1 MNEEVMKSL
10 ASLIDESLAE
20 LEELKKSDRFSASEI
35 KLAGPG
41 QGIGGKD
48 PQGSLGKEEDK
59 EDEDEDEDKDEK
71 KEDNKKDMDKAEGQN
86 RQADPNGGNHKMDKG
101 EMAAGNSDG
110 SNTGSA
116 AGQNRQA
123 DPNGGNHKMDKAEDK
138 KDDKDEE
145 KKKDKED
152 MKKSLDEQSTL
163 LKSYVD
169 SKFASFE
176 TQLEKIAKLV
186 QDIADAPVAPK
197 SVSYKNVAP
206 LKKSNDAGE
215 GEALTKGAIV
225 DKLFELKKSGTR
237 VDSADIASAEMANGA
252 ELVKIANKYNI
263 K

>member
-1 MNEEVMKSL
+1 MNEEMMKSL

-35 KLAGPG
+35 KLDGPG
-41 QGIGGKD
+41 SGIAGKD
-48 PQGSLGKEEDK
+48 PNGSMGKDEDK
-59 EDEDEDEDKDEK
+59 EDDEEDEDEDE
-71 KEDNKKDMDKAEGQN
+71 EDTAEKAEGKN
-86 RQADPNGGNHKMDKG
+86 READPNGGHHQVAKG
-101 EMAAGNSDG
+101 EMSAGSPDG
-110 SNTGSA
+110 ANQGSA
-116 AGQNRQA
+116 AGKNREA
-123 DPNGGNHKMDKAEDK
+123 DPNGGQHKIVKAEDK
-138 KDDKDEE
+138 KEDDED

-152 MKKSLDEQSTL
+152 MKKSLEEQSTL

-186 QDIADAPVAPK
+186 QDIADAPVPSK
-197 SVSYKNVAP
+197 SVSYKSITP
-206 LKKSNDAGE
+206 LKKSVDAGE
-215 GEALTKGAIV
+215 GEALTKGALV

-237 VDSADIASAEMANGA
+237 VDSVDIASAELASGH